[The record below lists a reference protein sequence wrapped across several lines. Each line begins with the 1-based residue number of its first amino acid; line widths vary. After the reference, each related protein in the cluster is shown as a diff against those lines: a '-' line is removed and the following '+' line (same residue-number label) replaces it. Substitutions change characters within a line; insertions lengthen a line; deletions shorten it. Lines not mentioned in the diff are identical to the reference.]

1 MADLVARALEART
14 RPSAT
19 PVEEMLLAIIL
30 QEGAVPLRAL
40 VPRVA
45 RRLYA
50 TKLRQWGWAT
60 EIGLLGS
67 AAFVPEVNE
76 ALTEADQ
83 ALWRI
88 EPAPPAGPSRTTA

>member
-1 MADLVARALEART
+1 MADLIACALGART
-14 RPSAT
+14 RPPST
-19 PVEEMLLAIIL
+19 PVEDALLAIIL

-45 RRLYA
+45 RRLYD
-50 TKLRQWGWAT
+50 TTLRRGGWAT
-60 EIGLLGS
+60 EIGILGP
-67 AAFVPEVNE
+67 AAFVPEVNR

-88 EPAPPAGPSRTTA
+88 EPARPR